1 MMRNYFII
9 NIEGLDV
16 SGKETLSNS
25 LKERLADNMPADM
38 KVEIIRHSFP
48 TYESRIG
55 AVIADILANVP
66 IENRNQRELDM
77 MFAYDRLD
85 VMSEFRRKFEKNQD
99 TFYIL
104 ILDRY
109 YMSNLIYSLAA
120 DVRKGITITDISNKN
135 ILADY
140 LLTST
145 KSGRQYDMERHVLPE
160 PNIMYMMFEKD
171 EVGTAKHKEL
181 IESKEIKDLNESIEF
196 QSTLN
201 KVVSEYIDPNM
212 DKFISKDSYYR
223 SINIGENFGNTIIE
237 DECVEMVKN
246 YLICYMMQ
254 DM

>member
-1 MMRNYFII
+1 MKNYFII

-25 LKERLADNMPADM
+25 LEKMIMNNMPADK
-38 KVEIIRHSFP
+38 KVKIIRHSFP
-48 TYESRIG
+48 TYDTRVGARIY
-55 AVIADILANVP
+55 DILANVP
-66 IENRNQRELDM
+66 IENRNQKELDM
-77 MFAYDRLD
+77 MFAYDRLAI
-85 VMSEFRRKFEKNQD
+85 MSNFEKTFISNPD

-120 DVRKGITITDISNKN
+120 DVRRGITITESSDKN

-140 LLTST
+140 LLVST
-145 KSGRQYDMERHVLPE
+145 NAGRQYDMERHVLPE
-160 PNIMYMMFEKD
+160 PNIMYMIFEKD
-171 EVGTAKHKEL
+171 EVGRSKHKEL
-181 IESKEIKDLNESIEF
+181 IESKEIKDLNESMEF

-201 KVVSEYIDPNM
+201 KVISNYIDPNM
-212 DKFISKDSYYR
+212 NKFISEDSYYR

-237 DECVEMVKN
+237 DDCVEMVKN

-254 DM
+254 EM